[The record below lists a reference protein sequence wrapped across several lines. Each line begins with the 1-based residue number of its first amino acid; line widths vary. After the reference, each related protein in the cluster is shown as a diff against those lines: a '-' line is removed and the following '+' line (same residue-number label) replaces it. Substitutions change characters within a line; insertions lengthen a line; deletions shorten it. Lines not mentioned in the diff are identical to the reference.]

1 MGSGVGHRWLGS
13 GVAVASSY
21 SSNSTPSLGTSVC
34 LECGPKNRKDKKRK
48 KKKSKEQRQ
57 PGDELVTLRSHRGI
71 LLFNSGKLLSYLAFP
86 VSSHPPQ
93 LTS

>member
-1 MGSGVGHRWLGS
+1 MWLWP
-13 GVAVASSY
+13 VATALIRPLAWEPLFALSVALKIEK
-21 SSNSTPSLGTSVC
+21 T
-34 LECGPKNRKDKKRK
+34 KKEK